1 MDAIIAHVTTHWIPA
16 VLGVTLIVGLT
27 FLKLLPYIE
36 TDRERRKRQEE
47 MD

>member
-1 MDAIIAHVTTHWIPA
+1 MNTILPYVTAHWVPT

-27 FLKLLPYIE
+27 FLELLPYIE